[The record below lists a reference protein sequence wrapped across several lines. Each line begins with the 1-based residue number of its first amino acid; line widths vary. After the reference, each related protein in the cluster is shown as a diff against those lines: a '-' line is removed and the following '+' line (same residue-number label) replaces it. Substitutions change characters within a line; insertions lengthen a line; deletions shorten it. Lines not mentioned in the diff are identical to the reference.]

1 MASLNNPGV
10 ISLLTEPN
18 YAVASTV
25 NEDGSILSVVV
36 WVNLE
41 DGKVAVNS
49 EVSRRWPANLK
60 RDPRM
65 TVMVYHRDNP
75 FEYVEVEGTVTATTE
90 GADGHIDRLAKKY
103 INEDSYPFHQPGDQ
117 RISFVLDEHVVRY
130 SPPRS

>member
-10 ISLLTEPN
+10 ISLLTEPH

-49 EVSRRWPANLK
+49 EVSRKWPANLK
-60 RDPRM
+60 RDPRL

-103 INEDSYPFHQPGDQ
+103 KDLDSYPFRQEGEQ
-117 RISFVLDEHVVRY
+117 RITFLVDAHRIRHY
-130 SPPRS
+130 KQG